1 MATAM
6 VLDPKPSSSDHPP
19 PTRPMPGF
27 DPSSSSDPDDD
38 LYSRLK
44 SLQRQ
49 LEFIEIQEEYVKDE
63 LKNLRRELLRAQEE
77 VKRIQSVPLVIG
89 QFMEMIDQNN
99 AIVGSTTGSNYY
111 VRILSTINRELL
123 KPSASVALH
132 RHSNALVDV
141 LPPEA
146 DSSISL
152 LSQSEKPDVTYN
164 DIGGCDIQ
172 KQEIREA
179 VELPLTHQE
188 LYQQIGIDPPRGV
201 LLYGPPG
208 TGKTMLAKAVAHHT
222 TAAFIRVVGSEF
234 VQKYLGEGPRMVRD
248 VFRLAK
254 ENAPAII
261 FIDEVDAIATARF
274 DAQTG
279 ADREVQRILMELLNQ
294 MDGFDQTVNVKVI
307 MATNRA
313 DTLDPAL
320 LRPGRLDRKIEFPL
334 PDRRQKRLVFQVCT
348 AKMNL
353 GDEVDLEDYVSRP
366 DKISAAEIAGYLPR
380 SRNARSKKEP
390 VCYTPQ
396 GLREG
401 LQIQCEEA

>member
-1 MATAM
+1 MAATAIELPRPEYPPPYFGAE
-6 VLDPKPSSSDHPP
+6 VSSSLPP
-19 PTRPMPGF
+19 QVVGGE
-27 DPSSSSDPDDD
+27 DED
-38 LYSRLK
+38 LYGRLK
-44 SLQRQ
+44 SLRRQ
-49 LEFIEIQEEYVKDE
+49 IEFLEIQEEYVKDE
-63 LKNLRRELLRAQEE
+63 QKNLKRELLRAQEE

-89 QFMEMIDQNN
+89 QFMEMVDQNN
-99 AIVGSTTGSNYY
+99 GIVGSTTGSNYY

-123 KPSASVALH
+123 KPSASIALH
-132 RHSNALVDV
+132 HHSNALVDVLPPEADSSISLLSQSEKPDVTYNDSSFCGCCMSDV

-179 VELPLTHQE
+179 VELPLTHHE
-188 LYQQIGIDPPRGV
+188 LYKQIGIDPPRGV

-294 MDGFDQTVNVKVI
+294 GGNNMH
-307 MATNRA
+307 
-313 DTLDPAL
+313 
-320 LRPGRLDRKIEFPL
+320 
-334 PDRRQKRLVFQVCT
+334 
-348 AKMNL
+348 
-353 GDEVDLEDYVSRP
+353 
-366 DKISAAEIAGYLPR
+366 
-380 SRNARSKKEP
+380 
-390 VCYTPQ
+390 
-396 GLREG
+396 
-401 LQIQCEEA
+401 